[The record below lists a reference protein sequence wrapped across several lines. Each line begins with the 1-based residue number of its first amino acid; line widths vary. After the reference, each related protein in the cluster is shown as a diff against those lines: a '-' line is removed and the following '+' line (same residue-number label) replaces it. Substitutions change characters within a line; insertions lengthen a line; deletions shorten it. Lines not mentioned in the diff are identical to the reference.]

1 MTRGGSRVATRLGAR
16 AARRGGWRS
25 VLVALLI
32 ALPVMAMAG
41 ATIVLETVTPTPERR
56 AISRMGIADLLVM
69 PVGPDADEG
78 LLRSLL
84 PDGASIEPMPDMADT
99 ALVGGLESGV
109 SVRAFDLDGLAAG
122 MLDVVSGRT
131 PESAGEVA
139 ISPSIARIA
148 GTEAGDAFALRSLGD
163 KTVVGIVEDPMN
175 LRAPIVLIHP
185 GIDGPAVDAGP
196 YLVGLPDG
204 VSVDMLDDTL
214 LGSGA
219 DEAELPFWVTSRTQA
234 ATPTASETGTVFV
247 LGGLALIEAALIA
260 SAAFAVSIRRRQRD
274 LGLLGAAGGEP
285 GHLRATVLAEGALLG
300 VVGALAGV
308 GLGVIAAASLAP
320 WLDQLTDR
328 RNPPLV
334 LLPHWLALAAAI
346 GLAAALLAAAVPAR
360 TASRVPVLAALSG
373 RRPVS
378 APARRT
384 LRLGLA
390 AIAAGFAITL
400 AGSLY
405 RLQSAEGIVWA
416 TLYLA
421 GAVLGVLGFG
431 ACSPWLLE
439 RLEKVASRL
448 PLSPR
453 IALRDTA
460 RFRSRNG
467 PIVTAVLAAFAA
479 TVAVAALLAS
489 QEARAAQ
496 YYQPMLRTD
505 QLMVV
510 GDGAR
515 AAGQEVAR
523 ELGAIAAAHLTT
535 TDLVD
540 EGAYVSYSMRIGTG
554 DPEEETGT
562 RDELH
567 YFGSPVVGGEDLL
580 MALGGEEA
588 LDEFRQGHLI
598 VFAEQ
603 EVSGPGV
610 VRRFVESPGA
620 RDAAEEIIGEV
631 PYRVL
636 PTEVPNGSVPSAI
649 MSRETA
655 QRLGIVAAQETQYL
669 IRLSHVVTDQEMA
682 RAGAIAQTH
691 PQASVNVER
700 GPQRPGEA
708 FRLLLFMASLAFAL
722 SITGV
727 AVALGEA
734 ETRPD
739 QRTLL
744 ALGADPA
751 VRRRITAA
759 RAGVLATIA
768 GVLAVPAGLLPVWG
782 LLFTAEAPI
791 VLPLPEVL
799 GALAMLPLTAILGAA
814 LLSRPI
820 PPWSAYRK

>member
-1 MTRGGSRVATRLGAR
+1 MTRGGLRVATRIGAR

-109 SVRAFDLDGLAAG
+109 SVRSFDLDGLAAG

-148 GTEAGDAFALRSLGD
+148 GTEAGDSFALRSLGD

-185 GIDGPAVDAGP
+185 GIDEPTVDAGS

-204 VSVDMLDDTL
+204 VSVDMLDARL
-214 LGSGA
+214 LGGDA
-219 DEAELPFWVTSRTQA
+219 AEEEPPFGVTLRTRA

-274 LGLLGAAGGEP
+274 LGLLAAGGEP

-300 VVGALAGV
+300 VVGALGGV
-308 GLGVIAAASLAP
+308 GLGVIAAACLAP

-334 LLPHWLALAAAI
+334 LLPHWLALAALI

-378 APARRT
+378 APAHRT

-390 AIAAGFAITL
+390 TVAVGFVITL

-405 RLQSAEGIVWA
+405 RLQSAEGITWTA
-416 TLYLA
+416 LLLT

-439 RLEKVASRL
+439 RLEKVAPSL
-448 PLSPR
+448 PLAPR

-479 TVAVAALLAS
+479 TVAVATLLAS

-510 GDGAR
+510 GDGAV
-515 AAGQEVAR
+515 AAGPEVAR
-523 ELGAIAAAHLTT
+523 ELGAVAAAHLTT
-535 TDLVD
+535 TDGVD
-540 EGAYVSYSMRIGTG
+540 EGNFLSVRVGNG
-554 DPEEETGT
+554 DPEE
-562 RDELH
+562 DH
-567 YFGSPVVGGEDLL
+567 HFGSPAVGDEELL
-580 MALGGEEA
+580 RALGGEEA
-588 LDEFRQGHLI
+588 IEEFRQGHLLLFSDHALTGPAVI
-598 VFAEQ
+598 SIDRETPEPGEPRE
-603 EVSGPGV
+603 EV
-610 VRRFVESPGA
+610 
-620 RDAAEEIIGEV
+620 IGEV

-636 PTEVPNGSVPSAI
+636 AAEVPNGSVPGAI

-655 QRLGIVAAQETQYL
+655 QRLGIVAEQETQYL
-669 IRLSHVVTDQEMA
+669 IRLSHAVTDQEMA
-682 RAGAIAQTH
+682 RAGEIAQTH

-799 GALAMLPLTAILGAA
+799 GTLAMLPLTAILGAA

>member
-1 MTRGGSRVATRLGAR
+1 MTRGGLRVATRLGAR

-32 ALPVMAMAG
+32 ALPVMAMVG
-41 ATIVLETVTPTPERR
+41 ATAILETVTPTPERR
-56 AISRMGIADLLVM
+56 ATARMGMADLLAE
-69 PVGPDADEG
+69 PIGADADER

-84 PDGASIEPMPDMADT
+84 PDAARVEPLPDMADT
-99 ALVGGLESGV
+99 ALVGGVELGV

-131 PESAGEVA
+131 PESPGEVT

-163 KTVVGIVEDPMN
+163 TTVVGIVEDPMN

-185 GIDGPAVDAGP
+185 GVTGLAVDGGSQ
-196 YLVGLPDG
+196 LVALPPG
-204 VSVDMLDDTL
+204 VSVDMLDPAL
-214 LGSGA
+214 LGLLSQ
-219 DEAELPFWVTSRTQA
+219 EPSFIVTSRA
-234 ATPTASETGTVFV
+234 EAGTPSSTETGTVFV

-308 GLGVIAAASLAP
+308 GLGLIAAASMAP
-320 WLDQLTDR
+320 LLDELTDR

-334 LLPHWLALAAAI
+334 ILPHWLALTALIGFAAS
-346 GLAAALLAAAVPAR
+346 LLAAAVPAR

-390 AIAAGFAITL
+390 AVAAGFVISL

-405 RLQSAEGIVWA
+405 RLQSAEGIAWA
-416 TLYLA
+416 ALLLT

-439 RLEKVASRL
+439 RLEGLASRL
-448 PLSPR
+448 PLAPR
-453 IALRDTA
+453 LALRDTA

-510 GDGAR
+510 GDGAI
-515 AAGQEVAR
+515 AAGPEVAR
-523 ELGAIAAAHLTT
+523 ELGAVAAAHLTT
-535 TDLVD
+535 TDLED
-540 EGAYVSYSMRIGTG
+540 EGAYVSYSLRIGTG
-554 DPEEETGT
+554 DPEDETGT

-567 YFGSPVVGGEDLL
+567 YFGSPVVGDEYLL

-620 RDAAEEIIGEV
+620 RGAAEEIIGEV
-631 PYRVL
+631 SYRVL
-636 PTEVPNGSVPSAI
+636 ATEVPYGSVPNAI
-649 MSRETA
+649 MPRATA
-655 QRLGIVAAQETQYL
+655 QRLGIAAEQETQYL

-744 ALGADPA
+744 ALGADPS

-782 LLFTAEAPI
+782 LLITAEAPI

>member
-1 MTRGGSRVATRLGAR
+1 
-16 AARRGGWRS
+16 
-25 VLVALLI
+25 
-32 ALPVMAMAG
+32 
-41 ATIVLETVTPTPERR
+41 
-56 AISRMGIADLLVM
+56 
-69 PVGPDADEG
+69 
-78 LLRSLL
+78 
-84 PDGASIEPMPDMADT
+84 
-99 ALVGGLESGV
+99 
-109 SVRAFDLDGLAAG
+109 
-122 MLDVVSGRT
+122 
-131 PESAGEVA
+131 
-139 ISPSIARIA
+139 
-148 GTEAGDAFALRSLGD
+148 
-163 KTVVGIVEDPMN
+163 MN

-185 GIDGPAVDAGP
+185 GVTGLAVDAGS

-204 VSVDMLDDTL
+204 VSVDMLDATL

-219 DEAELPFWVTSRTQA
+219 DEEELPFWVTPRTQA
-234 ATPTASETGTVFV
+234 ATPTSSETGTVFV

-300 VVGALAGV
+300 VVGALGGV

-334 LLPHWLALAAAI
+334 LLPHWLALAALI

-390 AIAAGFAITL
+390 TVAAGFVITL

-416 TLYLA
+416 GLLLT

-439 RLEKVASRL
+439 RLEGLASRL

-453 IALRDTA
+453 LALRDTA

-510 GDGAR
+510 GDGAV
-515 AAGQEVAR
+515 AAGPEVAR
-523 ELGAIAAAHLTT
+523 ELGAVAAAHLTT
-535 TDLVD
+535 TDGVD
-540 EGAYVSYSMRIGTG
+540 EGNFLSVRVGTG
-554 DPEEETGT
+554 DPEEDHHFGGPAVG
-562 RDELH
+562 DE
-567 YFGSPVVGGEDLL
+567 ELL
-580 MALGGEEA
+580 RALGGEEA
-588 LDEFRQGHLI
+588 IEEFRQGHLI
-598 VFAEQ
+598 LFSDHALTGPAVISIDRETPEPGEPRE
-603 EVSGPGV
+603 EV
-610 VRRFVESPGA
+610 
-620 RDAAEEIIGEV
+620 IGEV

-636 PTEVPNGSVPSAI
+636 ATEVPNGSVPGAI

-655 QRLGIVAAQETQYL
+655 QRLGIVAEQETQYL
-669 IRLSHVVTDQEMA
+669 IRLSHAVTDQEMA
-682 RAGAIAQTH
+682 RAGEIAQTH

-799 GALAMLPLTAILGAA
+799 GTLAMLPLTAILGAA

>member
-1 MTRGGSRVATRLGAR
+1 MTRGGLRVATRLGAR

-84 PDGASIEPMPDMADT
+84 PDGARIEPLPDMADT

-109 SVRAFDLDGLAAG
+109 SVRAFDLHGLAAG

-148 GTEAGDAFALRSLGD
+148 GTEAGDSFALRSLGAA
-163 KTVVGIVEDPMN
+163 TVVGIVEDPMN
-175 LRAPIVLIHP
+175 LRAPIVLIDP
-185 GIDGPAVDAGP
+185 GIEGLAVDPGS

-204 VSVDMLDDTL
+204 LSVDMLDATL

-219 DEAELPFWVTSRTQA
+219 DEAEPPFWVTSRTQA

-308 GLGVIAAASLAP
+308 CLGVIAAASLAP

-334 LLPHWLALAAAI
+334 LLPHWLALAAVI

-373 RRPVS
+373 RRPMN

-384 LRLGLA
+384 LRIGVA
-390 AIAAGFAITL
+390 TVAVGFAITL

-405 RLQSAEGIVWA
+405 RLQSAEGMAWA
-416 TLYLA
+416 ALLLV

-439 RLEKVASRL
+439 RLEKVAPSL
-448 PLSPR
+448 PLAPR

-515 AAGQEVAR
+515 AAGPEVAR

-535 TDLVD
+535 TDLDDVW
-540 EGAYVSYSMRIGTG
+540 YSIRIGTG
-554 DPEEETGT
+554 DPREDTGA
-562 RDELH
+562 RDTTA
-567 YFGSPVVGGEDLL
+567 YFGSPAVGDSDLL
-580 MALGGEEA
+580 LALGGEEA
-588 LDEFRQGHLI
+588 LGEFRQGHLI

-603 EVSGPGV
+603 EVSGPAV
-610 VRRFVESPGA
+610 MSRKVESLGA
-620 RDAAEEIIGEV
+620 RGAVEEIIGEI
-631 PYRVL
+631 PYRAL
-636 PTEVPNGSVPSAI
+636 ATEVPSGSLPLAI

-655 QRLGIVAAQETQYL
+655 QRLGIVAGQETQYL

-700 GPQRPGEA
+700 GPERPGEA
-708 FRLLLFMASLAFAL
+708 FRLLLYMASLAFAL

-744 ALGADPA
+744 TLGADPA